1 MAEAA
6 ISLSEDRYA
15 RFAAISWWRQ
25 DRLRSARVLV
35 IGAGALGNEVLK
47 NFALLGV
54 GDVVVADLDRVEASN
69 LTRSVLFSAA
79 DTGRPKAEVAAARM
93 RAMCPDTQATA
104 LVGNVLADVGL
115 GWFRRA
121 DVVIGALDNREARV
135 FVNQAC
141 SRLGRPWFDGGI
153 EVLNGIV
160 RGFHPPHTPCYE
172 CTMTA
177 ADWSVLNQRRSCSM
191 LARQALAARGTPTT
205 PTTGSV
211 IGAMQAQEA
220 IKLLHGLEHLRG
232 AGWIFEGLGHASY
245 RCEYQQLPDC
255 PWHEPVPE
263 VHAPA
268 WCGHE
273 TTLTA
278 VAEYARSVLGGLDA
292 IDLPRELVET
302 LTCDACGRSDAC
314 NRPLEA
320 LDAAAVQCPGC
331 GAERAPRA
339 CHSIAAGSIVP
350 DRTLGG
356 IGLPRFDI
364 IFARCGERSLGIEMG
379 ADAPAPG
386 GQVA

>member
-1 MAEAA
+1 MADAA
-6 ISLSEDRYA
+6 ISLVEDRYA

-25 DRLRSARVLV
+25 DRLRAARVLV

-47 NFALLGV
+47 NLALLGV

-69 LTRSVLFSAA
+69 LTRSVLFTAA
-79 DTGRPKAEVAAARM
+79 DTGRPKAEVAAARL
-93 RAMCPDTQATA
+93 RAICPDTAATA

-141 SRLGRPWFDGGI
+141 ARLGRPWFDGGI

-172 CTMTA
+172 CTMSA

-205 PTTGSV
+205 PTTASV
-211 IGAMQAQEA
+211 LGAMQAQEA
-220 IKLLHGLEHLRG
+220 VKLLHGLDHLRG
-232 AGWIFEGLGHASY
+232 AGWIFEGLGHGSY
-245 RCEYQQLPDC
+245 RTEYQQNPDC
-255 PWHEPVPE
+255 PWHEPVAAVE
-263 VHAPA
+263 APS
-268 WCGHE
+268 WCGSATPLAE
-273 TTLTA
+273 
-278 VAEYARSVLGGLDA
+278 VAAFARERMGGLDA
-292 IDLPRELVET
+292 IDLPRELVDALE
-302 LTCDACGRSDAC
+302 CGACGRRDPC

-320 LDAAAVQCPGC
+320 LAAADVLCPGC
-331 GAERAPRA
+331 GAERAPHALHAIDPGR
-339 CHSIAAGSIVP
+339 IAPGS
-350 DRTLGG
+350 TLGG

-364 IFARCGERSLGIEMG
+364 VFARHGERTLAIEMA

-386 GQVA
+386 VHVP